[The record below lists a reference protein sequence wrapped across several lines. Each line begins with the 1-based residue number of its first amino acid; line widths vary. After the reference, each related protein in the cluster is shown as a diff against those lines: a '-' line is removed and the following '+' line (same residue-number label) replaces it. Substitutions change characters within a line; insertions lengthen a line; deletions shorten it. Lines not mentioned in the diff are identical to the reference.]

1 VNEIVPARNIGSYVP
16 MIDGPEKVSGRAK
29 YTADLLVPG
38 MLAGRIYRSPCSH
51 AEILDV
57 DVSAALLLPGVK
69 AVVTGADCD
78 KAFGVLPIARN
89 EHPLARDKVRY
100 RGEPVAAVAAVDDA
114 TAKKAIAL
122 IKLKVRELPAYTTS
136 QEAMA
141 PGATALH
148 AQRPGNI
155 ERDVLFELGHVEEGF
170 AQADLVREG
179 TYDCA
184 EVCQNQMEMHA
195 ALADYDVERDRM
207 TVHASTQV
215 PYYVHLMLAQ
225 ILDMDM
231 SRIRVIKPHVGGG
244 FGCRT
249 ECLNVELIA
258 ALLARRAGGCVRL
271 VINRE
276 ETFITHRGR
285 PQTDIRLKLGLRRDG
300 RITAV
305 ECECTQRG
313 GAHSGYGVVTILYSG
328 SMLYA
333 IYDLH
338 NVKYIGKRVLTNTP
352 PCGAFRGHGTVDV
365 RFAFESLLDQMAHE
379 LGLDPIAV
387 RRANYLSAPTFTDN
401 DLMVN
406 SYGLP
411 ECVDW
416 VEKTSGWKERKG
428 ARMPRRPASSFE
440 TLATLAPQDEAGPR
454 TTPAPQDE
462 AGPRTTPAPQD
473 EAGPRTTPAPQDEAL
488 KQDEDLMLRSARSAR
503 LEASPASPRNDG
515 AYDGPRL
522 RKGLGFACSHY
533 ISGASKPVNWTGEP
547 HATVKIKLDFDGSI
561 VVLSGAADIGQGS
574 TTLLAQTVG
583 EVLGLELA
591 RIRVVT
597 GDSEVVPKDNG
608 SYSSR
613 VTFMVGNA
621 AIEAA
626 NNLKRLLVAA
636 AARKLEAKPEE
647 IECLGEIYRA
657 GAQDKGLT
665 FSEVVTEALKD
676 TGTITVTGNYSTI
689 PQSHGGKK
697 YRGAAIGGTMGYS
710 YSAQV
715 VEVSVDEDTGVVTV
729 DKVWVAHDCGKAL
742 NRLTVE
748 GQVQGSVW
756 MGMGQAMS
764 EETGYHEGLLITG
777 NMLDY
782 RVPTIED
789 SPPIEVGIVES
800 NDPHGPFGAKEAGE
814 GSLAAFL
821 PALTNA
827 VADAIGVRFN
837 DLPVTPDRVFAA
849 LEKRRRAGNGHGSAS
864 KIERSRG
871 A

>member
-1 VNEIVPARNIGSYVP
+1 VNEVVAAHNIGGYVP
-16 MIDGPEKVSGRAK
+16 MVDGPDKVSGRAK
-29 YTADLLVPG
+29 YTADVVAPGLL
-38 MLAGRIYRSPCSH
+38 AARIFRSPYSH
-51 AEILDV
+51 AEIVDV
-57 DVSAALLLPGVK
+57 DISAALRLPGVK
-69 AVVTGADCD
+69 AIVTGADCD
-78 KAFGVLPIARN
+78 KTFGVLPIARS

-114 TAKKAIAL
+114 TAKRALGL
-122 IKLKVRELPAYTTS
+122 IKLKVRELPAHYTS
-136 QEAMA
+136 KSAMA
-141 PGATALH
+141 EGASNIH
-148 AQRPGNI
+148 AQRPNNI
-155 ERDVLFELGHVEEGF
+155 ERDVLFELGSVEQGF
-170 AQADLVREG
+170 QQADLVREG

-195 ALADYDVERDRM
+195 ALACYDAERERM
-207 TVHASTQV
+207 TVYASTQV

-249 ECLNVELIA
+249 EALNVELIT
-258 ALLARRAGGCVRL
+258 ALLARKAAGSVRMM
-271 VINRE
+271 INRE

-285 PQTDIRLKLGLRRDG
+285 PQTDIRLKLGMRKDG
-300 RITAV
+300 KITAV
-305 ECECTQRG
+305 ECECYQRG
-313 GAHSGYGVVTILYSG
+313 GAHSGYGIVTILYSG

-352 PCGAFRGHGTVDV
+352 PCGAFRGHGTVDI
-365 RFAFESLLDQMAHE
+365 RFAFESLLDEMAGE
-379 LGLDPIAV
+379 LGLDPLAV
-387 RRANYLSAPTFTDN
+387 RRANYLTAPTFTDN

-411 ECVDW
+411 QCVDW
-416 VEKTSGWKERKG
+416 VEQASGWRARRGKLPKGKGSIRKG
-428 ARMPRRPASSFE
+428 SI
-440 TLATLAPQDEAGPR
+440 
-454 TTPAPQDE
+454 
-462 AGPRTTPAPQD
+462 
-473 EAGPRTTPAPQDEAL
+473 
-488 KQDEDLMLRSARSAR
+488 
-503 LEASPASPRNDG
+503 
-515 AYDGPRL
+515 

-574 TTLLAQTVG
+574 STILVQTVA
-583 EVLGLELA
+583 EVLGLDLA
-591 RIRVVT
+591 RVRVVT

-621 AIEAA
+621 AIDAA
-626 NNLKRLLVAA
+626 QNLKRVLVAA

-647 IECLGEIYRA
+647 IECLGELYRA

-665 FSEVVTEALKD
+665 FNEVVTEALKD

-715 VEVSVDEDTGVVTV
+715 VEVSVDEDTGVVNV

-764 EETGYHEGLLITG
+764 EETAYHDGLLITG

-782 RVPTIED
+782 RVPTIQD

-827 VADAIGVRFN
+827 IADAIGVRFN
-837 DLPVTPDRVFAA
+837 ELPVTPDRVFAA
-849 LEKRRRAGNGHGSAS
+849 LEKRRRAGNGNAGKATSTDS
-864 KIERSRG
+864 
-871 A
+871 

>member
-1 VNEIVPARNIGSYVP
+1 VNEIVPARHIGAYVP
-16 MIDGPEKVSGRAK
+16 MVDGPEKVSGRAK
-29 YTADLLVPG
+29 YTADLIAPTL
-38 MLAGRIYRSPCSH
+38 LAGRILRSPCSH
-51 AEILDV
+51 GEILDI
-57 DVSAALLLPGVK
+57 DISEASRLPGVK
-69 AVVTGADCD
+69 AIITGADCD
-78 KAFGVLPIARN
+78 KTFGVLPIARS
-89 EHPLARDKVRY
+89 EHPLARGKVRY

-114 TAKKAIAL
+114 TAKQAL
-122 IKLKVRELPAYTTS
+122 GLIRLKVRELPAVHTVAD
-136 QEAMA
+136 AMA
-141 PGATALH
+141 PGASIIH
-148 AQRPGNI
+148 EHRPGNI
-155 ERDVLFELGHVEEGF
+155 ERDVMFELGSVEQGF

-179 TYDCA
+179 RYNCA

-195 ALADYDVERDRM
+195 ALAEYDAERDRM

-249 ECLNVELIA
+249 EALNVELIA
-258 ALLARRAGGCVRL
+258 ALLARKARGSVRL

-285 PQTDIRLKLGLRRDG
+285 PETDIRLKLGMRKDG

-305 ECECTQRG
+305 ECECYQRG

-338 NVKYIGKRVLTNTP
+338 NVRYIGKRVLTNTP

-365 RFAFESLLDQMAHE
+365 RFAFESLLDDMAQE
-379 LGLDPIAV
+379 LGLDPLDV
-387 RRANYLSAPTFTDN
+387 RRANYLTAPTFTDN

-411 ECVDW
+411 QCVDW
-416 VEKTSGWKERKG
+416 VEAASGWRVRKG
-428 ARMPRRPASSFE
+428 K
-440 TLATLAPQDEAGPR
+440 LA
-454 TTPAPQDE
+454 
-462 AGPRTTPAPQD
+462 
-473 EAGPRTTPAPQDEAL
+473 
-488 KQDEDLMLRSARSAR
+488 KS
-503 LEASPASPRNDG
+503 
-515 AYDGPRL
+515 
-522 RKGLGFACSHY
+522 KGLGFACSHY

-547 HATVKIKLDFDGSI
+547 HATVKIKLDFDGTI

-574 TTLLAQTVG
+574 STLLVQTVG
-583 EVLGLELA
+583 EVLGLDLS

-621 AIEAA
+621 AIDAA
-626 NNLKRLLVAA
+626 QNLKRILVAA
-636 AARKLEAKPEE
+636 AARRLDAKPEE
-647 IECLGEIYRA
+647 IECLGELYRA
-657 GAQDKGLT
+657 GAQDKGLS
-665 FSEVVTEALKD
+665 FNEVVTEALKD

-689 PQSHGGKK
+689 PESHGGKK

-715 VEVSVDEDTGVVTV
+715 VEVSVDEETGVVTV

-748 GQVQGSVW
+748 G
-756 MGMGQAMS
+756 
-764 EETGYHEGLLITG
+764 
-777 NMLDY
+777 
-782 RVPTIED
+782 
-789 SPPIEVGIVES
+789 
-800 NDPHGPFGAKEAGE
+800 
-814 GSLAAFL
+814 
-821 PALTNA
+821 
-827 VADAIGVRFN
+827 
-837 DLPVTPDRVFAA
+837 
-849 LEKRRRAGNGHGSAS
+849 
-864 KIERSRG
+864 
-871 A
+871 

>member
-1 VNEIVPARNIGSYVP
+1 MNEITPAHNIGSYVP
-16 MIDGPEKVSGRAK
+16 MVDGPEKVSGRAK
-29 YTADLLVPG
+29 YTADLILPG
-38 MLAGRIYRSPCSH
+38 MLAGRIFRSPYSH
-51 AEILDV
+51 AEILEIDV
-57 DVSAALLLPGVK
+57 AEAAKLPGVK
-69 AVVTGADCD
+69 AIVTGADCD
-78 KAFGVLPIARN
+78 KTFGVLPVART
-89 EHPLARDKVRY
+89 EHVLARERARY
-100 RGEPVAAVAAVDDA
+100 RGEPLAAVAAIDDA
-114 TAKKAIAL
+114 TAKVAL
-122 IKLKVRELPAYTTS
+122 RRIKLKVRELPAYHTA
-136 QEAMA
+136 QQALVQ
-141 PGATALH
+141 GAIAIH
-148 AQRPGNI
+148 DHRPHNL
-155 ERDVLFELGHVEEGF
+155 ERDVLFELGNVEAAF
-170 AQADLVREG
+170 AAADLVREG
-179 TYDCA
+179 TYNCA

-195 ALADYDVERDRM
+195 AIADYDAVRDRM

-225 ILDMDM
+225 ILEMDM

-249 ECLNVELIA
+249 EALNVELIA
-258 ALLARRAGGCVRL
+258 ALLARKAGGCVRL
-271 VINRE
+271 VVNRE

-285 PQTDIRLKLGLRRDG
+285 PETDIRLKIGMRKDG
-300 RITAV
+300 RITGV
-305 ECECTQRG
+305 ECECIQRG
-313 GAHSGYGVVTILYSG
+313 GAHSGYGIVTILYAG

-333 IYDLH
+333 IYDLD

-365 RFAFESLLDQMAHE
+365 RFAFESLLDDMARA
-379 LGLDPIAV
+379 LRLDPFAV
-387 RRANYLSAPTFTDN
+387 RRANFLRAPTFTPN

-411 ECVDW
+411 ECLDW
-416 VEKTSGWKERKG
+416 VERESGWKARKG
-428 ARMPRRPASSFE
+428 KLPR
-440 TLATLAPQDEAGPR
+440 G
-454 TTPAPQDE
+454 
-462 AGPRTTPAPQD
+462 
-473 EAGPRTTPAPQDEAL
+473 
-488 KQDEDLMLRSARSAR
+488 
-503 LEASPASPRNDG
+503 
-515 AYDGPRL
+515 
-522 RKGLGFACSHY
+522 KGLGMACSHY

-547 HATVKIKLDFDGSI
+547 HATVKLKLDFDGSI
-561 VVLSGAADIGQGS
+561 VLLTGAAEIGQGS
-574 TTLLAQTVG
+574 STVLVQSVA
-583 EVLGLELA
+583 EVLGLDLS
-591 RIRVVT
+591 RIRIIS

-626 NNLKRLLVAA
+626 QNLKAVLIAA
-636 AARKLEAKPEE
+636 AARKLEAKPSE
-647 IECLGEIYRA
+647 IECLGELYRA

-665 FSEVVTEALKD
+665 FNEVVTEALKD

-689 PQSHGGKK
+689 PESHGGKK

-715 VEVSVDEDTGVVTV
+715 VEVTVDEETGVVTV

-764 EETGYHEGLLITG
+764 EEAAYHDGLMLTA

-782 RVPTIED
+782 RVPTIQD
-789 SPPIEVGIVES
+789 SPPIEVGIIES
-800 NDPHGPFGAKEAGE
+800 IDPHGPFGAKEAGE

-827 VADAIGVRFN
+827 IADATGLRFN

-849 LEKRRRAGNGHGSAS
+849 VEKRVRDGKLNGDGD
-864 KIERSRG
+864 RSG
-871 A
+871 GIS

>member
-1 VNEIVPARNIGSYVP
+1 MNKPMPIHNIGGYVP

-29 YTADLLVPG
+29 YTADIVAPG
-38 MLAGRIYRSPCSH
+38 QLAGRIYRSPYSH
-51 AEILDV
+51 ADIVSV
-57 DVSAALLLPGVK
+57 DVSEALKVPGVL
-69 AVVTGADCD
+69 AIVTGDDCD
-78 KAFGVLPIARN
+78 KGFGVLPIART
-89 EHPLARDKVRY
+89 EYPLARDKVRY
-100 RGEPVAAVAAVDDA
+100 RGEPVAAVAAIDDNA
-114 TAKKAIAL
+114 AREAL
-122 IKLKVRELPAYTTS
+122 RRIKFTVRELPAYYT
-136 QEAMA
+136 AKDALA
-141 PGATALH
+141 PGAVALH
-148 AQRPGNI
+148 DKKPGNL
-155 ERDVLFELGHVEEGF
+155 ERDVLFELGSTAQGF
-170 AQADLVREG
+170 AEADLVREG
-179 TYDCA
+179 TYNCA

-195 ALADYDVERDRM
+195 AIADYDAVRDRM

-215 PYYVHLMLAQ
+215 PYYVHLMLSQ
-225 ILDMDM
+225 ILGMDM

-249 ECLNVELIA
+249 EALNVELIA
-258 ALLARRAGGCVRL
+258 ALLARKANGAVRI
-271 VINRE
+271 VTTRE

-285 PQTDIRLKLGLRRDG
+285 PETDIKLKIGMSKDG

-305 ECECTQRG
+305 ECDCDQRG
-313 GAHSGYGVVTILYSG
+313 GAHSGYGIVTILYSG

-333 IYDLH
+333 IYALD

-365 RFAFESLLDQMAHE
+365 RFAFESLLDEMART
-379 LGLDPIAV
+379 LGLDPFAV
-387 RRANYLSAPTFTDN
+387 RRANLLHAPTFTQN

-411 ECVDW
+411 ECLDW
-416 VEKTSGWKERKG
+416 VERESGWK
-428 ARMPRRPASSFE
+428 ARTGKLPR
-440 TLATLAPQDEAGPR
+440 G
-454 TTPAPQDE
+454 
-462 AGPRTTPAPQD
+462 
-473 EAGPRTTPAPQDEAL
+473 
-488 KQDEDLMLRSARSAR
+488 
-503 LEASPASPRNDG
+503 
-515 AYDGPRL
+515 
-522 RKGLGFACSHY
+522 KGLGMACSHY

-547 HATVKIKLDFDGSI
+547 HATVKLKLDFDGSI
-561 VVLSGAADIGQGS
+561 VLLTGAAEIGQGS
-574 TTLLAQTVG
+574 STVLVQSVA
-583 EVLGLELA
+583 EVLGLDLSHI
-591 RIRVVT
+591 RIIS

-626 NNLKRLLVAA
+626 QNLKALLIAA
-636 AARKLEAKPEE
+636 AARKLDAEPGDV
-647 IECLGEIYRA
+647 ECLGEVYRA
-657 GAQDKGLT
+657 GAQDKGL
-665 FSEVVTEALKD
+665 SLQEVVTEALAQA
-676 TGTITVTGNYSTI
+676 GTITVTGNYSTI
-689 PQSHGGKK
+689 PESHGGKK

-715 VEVSVDEDTGVVTV
+715 VEVSVDEETGVVTV

-764 EETGYHEGLLITG
+764 EEAAYHDGLMVTA

-782 RVPTIED
+782 RVPTIQD

-827 VADAIGVRFN
+827 IADAIGIRFN
-837 DLPVTPDRVFAA
+837 DLPVTPDRVFEAI
-849 LEKRRRAGNGHGSAS
+849 EKHRRASEKSKKNG
-864 KIERSRG
+864 G
-871 A
+871 AQ

>member
-1 VNEIVPARNIGSYVP
+1 MNEIARIHNIGSYVP
-16 MIDGPEKVSGRAK
+16 MVDGPEKVSGRAK
-29 YTADLLVPG
+29 YTADLIEPER
-38 MLAGRIYRSPCSH
+38 LAGRIYRSPYAH
-51 AEILDV
+51 AEIIEV
-57 DVSAALLLPGVK
+57 DISQAAKLPGVL
-69 AVVTGADCD
+69 AIVTGQDCA
-78 KAFGVLPIARN
+78 KTFGVLPIARS

-100 RGEPVAAVAAVDDA
+100 KGEPVAAVAAIDEA
-114 TAKKAIAL
+114 TAEQAIRL
-122 IKLKVRELPAYTTS
+122 IKMKVRELPAYFTAS
-136 QEAMA
+136 AAMA
-141 PGATALH
+141 ADAVQLH
-148 AQRPGNI
+148 EKKPGNL
-155 ERDVLFELGHVEEGF
+155 ERDVLFELGNVAEGF
-170 AQADLVREG
+170 GAAALVREA
-179 TYDCA
+179 TYNCA

-195 ALADYDVERDRM
+195 AVAGYDAVRDRL

-215 PYYVHLMLAQ
+215 PYYVHLMLSQ

-231 SRIRVIKPHVGGG
+231 SKIRVIKPFVGGG

-258 ALLARRAGGCVRL
+258 ALLARKAGGAVRIML
-271 VINRE
+271 NRE
-276 ETFITHRGR
+276 DTFITHRGR
-285 PQTDIRLKLGLRRDG
+285 PETDIRMKIGLAQG
-300 RITAV
+300 GKITAV
-305 ECECTQRG
+305 ECECIQRG

-365 RFAFESLLDQMAHE
+365 RFAFESLLDQMAGE
-379 LGLDPIAV
+379 MGLDPLAV
-387 RRANYLSAPTFTDN
+387 RRANYLEAPTFTDN

-416 VEKTSGWKERKG
+416 VERESGWQARKG
-428 ARMPRRPASSFE
+428 K
-440 TLATLAPQDEAGPR
+440 LGK
-454 TTPAPQDE
+454 
-462 AGPRTTPAPQD
+462 G
-473 EAGPRTTPAPQDEAL
+473 
-488 KQDEDLMLRSARSAR
+488 
-503 LEASPASPRNDG
+503 
-515 AYDGPRL
+515 
-522 RKGLGFACSHY
+522 KGLGFACSHY

-547 HATVKIKLDFDGSI
+547 HATVKLKLDFDGSI
-561 VVLSGAADIGQGS
+561 VVLTGAAEIGQGS
-574 TTLLAQTVG
+574 STVLVQTVA
-583 EVLGLELA
+583 EVLGLDISRV
-591 RIRVVT
+591 RIIS
-597 GDSEVVPKDNG
+597 GDSDVVPKDNG

-613 VTFMVGNA
+613 VTFIVGNA
-621 AIEAA
+621 AIDAA
-626 NNLKRLLVAA
+626 NKLKGLLIAA
-636 AARKLEAKPEE
+636 AARRLEAEPGD
-647 IECLGEIYRA
+647 IECLGEVYRA
-657 GAQDKGLT
+657 GAQDKGLS
-665 FSEVVTEALKD
+665 FEEVVAEALKD
-676 TGTITVTGNYSTI
+676 SGTITVTGTYSTI
-689 PQSHGGKK
+689 PESHGGKK

-715 VEVSVDEDTGVVTV
+715 VEVTVDEETGEVTV
-729 DKVWVAHDCGKAL
+729 DQVWVAHDCGKAL

-764 EETGYHEGLLITG
+764 EETGYHDGLLLTA

-782 RVPTIED
+782 RVPTIQD
-789 SPPIEVGIVES
+789 SPPIAVGIVES

-827 VADAIGVRFN
+827 IADATGLRFN

-849 LEKRRRAGNGHGSAS
+849 IEKRQRAASGRRNG
-864 KIERSRG
+864 G